1 MILERKVTIRRAFL
15 FAVILCTASLSPLA
29 LADPV
34 DVTLIGV
41 GTHGHLGGV
50 YIGPYVARIDGV
62 ETEIVCNDFTATT
75 YLGES
80 WQANVH
86 SFSNLTGTKFYDGS
100 NAQSYFQAA
109 WLSMQLMQPNVT
121 CASGVNCYGAIQ
133 YAIWEVFAP
142 GTIEPRLSDPTEEA
156 ALALL
161 ADAQSRT
168 YTADQF
174 AGWSVL
180 TAIPGT
186 ARDRW
191 GNLLSGNTP
200 QEFIV
205 RTPEPSL
212 AGLLGTNLFL
222 LAGAVLL
229 RRRGARQL

>member
-1 MILERKVTIRRAFL
+1 MILERKVTIRRAFF
-15 FAVILCTASLSPLA
+15 FAAILCAASLSPVA
-29 LADPV
+29 FADPV

-62 ETEIVCNDFTATT
+62 QTEVVCNDFNATS
-75 YLGES
+75 YLNES

-86 SFSNLTGTKFYDGS
+86 SFSDLTGTKFYTGS
-100 NAQSYFQAA
+100 NAQLYFQAA

-121 CASGVNCYGAIQ
+121 CAPGVNCYGAIQ
-133 YAIWEVFAP
+133 YAIWEIFAP
-142 GTIEPRLSDPTEEA
+142 GTIAPRLTDPNETA
-156 ALALL
+156 ALTLL
-161 ADAQSRT
+161 ADARSRT

-180 TAIPGT
+180 TAISGT
-186 ARDRW
+186 AT
-191 GNLLSGNTP
+191 GCPNGCTGNTP

-212 AGLLGTNLFL
+212 IGMLGTNLFL
-222 LAGAVLL
+222 LAGVVAL
-229 RRRGARQL
+229 RRRSARQL